1 MRLTSKI
8 SLILVVMVLVTGCLI
23 GVLCIENIND
33 ALDEYLY
40 ETHEVMLNDWART
53 FVTYYTYN
61 GNNWD
66 GVETLG
72 HVAEL
77 KQSGVVLS
85 NLNGRILYHYD
96 DTYIGRQVPQ
106 EIYSRGYI
114 LRVDNQ
120 VIGILYPA
128 ALFSDTFMQLEQ
140 NFVKSTMGAV
150 AKGAFFTSLFAII
163 IGMALSIHIVHP
175 VRELTRAAKRMAKG
189 NFEEPLPIYSTDE
202 IGDLSRSFNTMAQE
216 IEHGIEMR
224 KQMMADTSHEL
235 RTPLTVLASKLEFT
249 LEQNKPLETEE
260 IVVLYDEVIRL
271 KGLVNELQDLSK
283 LEAGHTVLD
292 KTLIKFADYFE
303 DFAVLL
309 DAEAES
315 RDLTLEVDLKEAPEY
330 CYADP
335 KRLKQIVLNL
345 VNNAF
350 RYTPEGGTVTI
361 IAKEQDGDF
370 LFSVQDTGMGIA
382 PEDVNKIFDR
392 FYRTDRSRDRE
403 SGGSGLGLAI
413 TKALVDAHGGWIKVD
428 SQLNEG
434 TTFTIMLPGWK
445 DIVE

>member
-85 NLNGRILYHYD
+85 NLNGRVLYHYD
-96 DTYIGRQVPQ
+96 DAYIGRQVPQ

-235 RTPLTVLASKLEFT
+235 RTPLTVLASKLEFS

-315 RDLTLEVDLKEAPEY
+315 RNMTLEVNLKEAPEY